1 MIKVIFALAQP
12 WKAALY
18 FKTGEETINFFGPFL
33 DGVPEYPQS
42 LPGKPSAKIFDGE
55 VCWWSIPYIAIEKF
69 WPGERKTRASH

>member
-42 LPGKPSAKIFDGE
+42 LPGKPSAKNYWFLMERFVDGLF
-55 VCWWSIPYIAIEKF
+55 PTL
-69 WPGERKTRASH
+69 P